1 MKDEGTNLF
10 VMTNALKLVVNC
22 DDMGILESLEGIY
35 FGHAFSKAYQYT
47 IVDEKL
53 SFGLQ
58 LVSIK
63 VVQSII

>member
-1 MKDEGTNLF
+1 MKDEGTNL
-10 VMTNALKLVVNC
+10 VKITNGLKSVVNC
-22 DDMGILESLEGIY
+22 DDMGILKFFEGVY

-58 LVSIK
+58 PMSIK
-63 VVQSII
+63 VVQSIS